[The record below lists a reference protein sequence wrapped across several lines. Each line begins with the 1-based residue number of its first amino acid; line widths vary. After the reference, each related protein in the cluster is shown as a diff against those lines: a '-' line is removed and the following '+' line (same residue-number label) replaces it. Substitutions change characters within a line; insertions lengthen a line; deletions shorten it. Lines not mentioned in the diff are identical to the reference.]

1 MTTAARMTTPPD
13 VSEQVREAMGLLW
26 YPWGG
31 LSYWQAT
38 ILCHRLA
45 GETYAA
51 IAQHYERSEGA
62 VRERMCA
69 AARRFDSDPSDLVR
83 IAAQDGV
90 PSIPLPKA

>member
-1 MTTAARMTTPPD
+1 MSEPRGATSPEISAA
-13 VSEQVREAMGLLW
+13 VREAMGLLW
-26 YPWGG
+26 DPWGG
-31 LSYWQAT
+31 LTYWQAT

-69 AARRFDSDPSDLVR
+69 AARLFDSDPNGLIR

-90 PSIPLPKA
+90 PAIPLPRA